1 MSAYAHQM
9 EQQYSA
15 VNLSDDSDTSSH
27 YGLDSGFYMTSFTA
41 TIFLA
46 SLAILGILL
55 ITLLVSLAIML
66 QSCQSKN
73 GGAIQLQNTNDYYS
87 YCRVHSLHAELNSL
101 EEYDIPNIC
110 RDLAIHYIKGGQ
122 YAKDLN
128 LIMSMIDDYF
138 KSMRR
143 SENGLDVV
151 LIDIDDIVP
160 SNPYSSNFYQRFH
173 NDSIRDCVKEEKD
186 VKLMF
191 VLRLYMNLQTSGW
204 SIILLSREPE
214 IYQNVTINHLVSAGF
229 RDWSSLMMREKDSD
243 SIEGNE
249 YFSRQRSVIQKK
261 GYHIKSVIS
270 SHLDVLAAPDNRI
283 RNFLHPGNVCDK
295 FEYQIES
302 IDTGH

>member
-1 MSAYAHQM
+1 
-9 EQQYSA
+9 
-15 VNLSDDSDTSSH
+15 
-27 YGLDSGFYMTSFTA
+27 MTSFTA

-73 GGAIQLQNTNDYYS
+73 GGAIDLQNTNDYYS

-138 KSMRR
+138 KSLRR

-151 LIDIDDIVP
+151 LIDIDDMIA
-160 SNPYSSNFYQRFH
+160 SNPYSSNFYHR
-173 NDSIRDCVKEEKD
+173 
-186 VKLMF
+186 
-191 VLRLYMNLQTSGW
+191 
-204 SIILLSREPE
+204 
-214 IYQNVTINHLVSAGF
+214 
-229 RDWSSLMMREKDSD
+229 
-243 SIEGNE
+243 
-249 YFSRQRSVIQKK
+249 
-261 GYHIKSVIS
+261 
-270 SHLDVLAAPDNRI
+270 
-283 RNFLHPGNVCDK
+283 
-295 FEYQIES
+295 
-302 IDTGH
+302 